1 MDHQRS
7 IQSEESEWTI
17 MINNKRKNIQRPH
30 MEDLCI
36 GNLANDSTEEE
47 ILPLLVLDGT
57 TFIRENSLMRRQYTD
72 NGRFA
77 GCVHVLMPQQFIET
91 ISELDGLNFKNRDLV
106 IQPLTELMK
115 LQQSDKRNNYTPY
128 GGLFC

>member
-1 MDHQRS
+1 
-7 IQSEESEWTI
+7 
-17 MINNKRKNIQRPH
+17 